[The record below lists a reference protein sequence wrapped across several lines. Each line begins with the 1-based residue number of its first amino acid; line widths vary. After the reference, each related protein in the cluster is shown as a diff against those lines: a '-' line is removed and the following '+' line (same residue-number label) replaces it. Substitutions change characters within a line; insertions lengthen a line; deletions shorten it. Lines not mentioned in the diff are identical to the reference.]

1 MNRMVLL
8 VALVTGTFASHE
20 AMAAT
25 ASKTATSETGSKAT
39 ASKASKSD
47 KSPKTATS
55 KTQTSHMGLKA
66 IGAAVGFVSPE
77 DADGTFSVGAFADWG
92 MITPEIGLESR
103 LDYWSQSESSFGVE
117 ASVSDITLGARG
129 KYYFEV
135 SNSNLRPF
143 AGAGL
148 GLHFLHAE
156 VVIPAQPGF
165 PEMKAEDSSTKL
177 GLDLGGGLAIPI
189 NPRADLLTELW
200 YGVVSGANQ
209 FSLRVGLSH
218 RLGS

>member
-8 VALVTGTFASHE
+8 VALAIGMFASHE

-25 ASKTATSETGSKAT
+25 ASKAATSETDSKA
-39 ASKASKSD
+39 AVSKAQKSD
-47 KSPKTATS
+47 KSPKTTAS
-55 KTQTSHMGLKA
+55 KAHTSHMGLKA

-103 LDYWSQSESSFGVE
+103 LDYWSQSESSFGAE

-135 SNSNLRPF
+135 SNSDLRPF

-148 GLHFLHAE
+148 GLHFVHDK
-156 VVIPAQPGF
+156 VVIPAQFGF
-165 PEMKAEDSSTKL
+165 PEMTTEDSSTKL
-177 GLDLGGGLAIPI
+177 GLDLGGGLAIAI
-189 NPRADLLTELW
+189 NPRSDLLTELW
-200 YGVVSGANQ
+200 YGIVSDVNQ
-209 FSLRVGLSH
+209 FSLRVGMSY